1 MNKQFQKSGSE
12 FLKEKNLV
20 DYQDNDIILI
30 EDLKYMPSGDSI
42 KLDMIF
48 MLLCSKGKLHLC
60 INGKIYEVLAGDMII
75 CPPNV
80 YLDDYLLSPDFES
93 KILGLSY
100 SALQRSLHINKDIWN
115 LILYVVK
122 HPVFHLCEDDLHLI
136 ENYYAVVRQKIQSLP
151 NTFHKEI
158 MFSLL
163 QSVYYEIF
171 AIIDN
176 SIQHQPE
183 GNYMNRADYLFKQ
196 FLELLSKYEGK
207 ERSVSFY
214 ANKMCISSKYLST
227 LVKSTS
233 GKSALEWIHEYTIEA
248 IVRQLKHTDKSIK
261 EIANELN
268 FPNMSFF
275 GKFVK
280 SQVGVPPKEFR
291 RLSGK

>member
-1 MNKQFQKSGSE
+1 MNKDCPKLGSE
-12 FLKEKNLV
+12 FFKEKNLV

-30 EDLKYMPSGDSI
+30 EDLKYMPSGDTL

-48 MLLCSKGKLHLC
+48 MLLCFEGKMCLS
-60 INGKIYEVLAGDMII
+60 INGKNYEILAGDMII

-80 YLDDYLLSPDFES
+80 YLDDYLFSPNFIS

-100 SALQRSLHINKDIWN
+100 SALHRSLHINKDIWD
-115 LILYVVK
+115 LILYVIK
-122 HPVFHLCEDDLHLI
+122 HPVFHLSEDALCLI
-136 ENYYAVVRQKIQSLP
+136 ENYYEVVRQKIQTPP
-151 NTFHKEI
+151 NAFHKEI
-158 MFSLL
+158 MSSLF
-163 QSVYYEIF
+163 QSIYYEIF
-171 AIIDN
+171 AIIN
-176 SIQHQPE
+176 SSIRHE
-183 GNYMNRADYLFKQ
+183 SYGNSMNRADCLFKH
-196 FLELLSKYEGK
+196 FLELLSEYEGK

-248 IVRQLKHTDKSIK
+248 IIRQLKYTDKSIK
-261 EIANELN
+261 EIADDLN